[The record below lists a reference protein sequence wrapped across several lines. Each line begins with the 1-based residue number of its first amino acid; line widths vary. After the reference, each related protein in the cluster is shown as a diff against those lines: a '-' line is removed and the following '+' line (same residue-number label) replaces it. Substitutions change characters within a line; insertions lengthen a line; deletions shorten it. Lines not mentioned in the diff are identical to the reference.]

1 VRIADQVPAFVR
13 ACASAMA
20 EDPTSRLTRADA
32 FLRQTSWDGT
42 WSRMR
47 RLIDSVVRR
56 DGADPVS
63 DDRTRAAA
71 G

>member
-1 VRIADQVPAFVR
+1 
-13 ACASAMA
+13 MA

>member
-1 VRIADQVPAFVR
+1 
-13 ACASAMA
+13 MT
-20 EDPTSRLTRADA
+20 EDPATRHTAADA

-47 RLIDSVVRR
+47 ALVDDAVSGVGSDTGVA
-56 DGADPVS
+56 DG
-63 DDRTRAAA
+63 RAT